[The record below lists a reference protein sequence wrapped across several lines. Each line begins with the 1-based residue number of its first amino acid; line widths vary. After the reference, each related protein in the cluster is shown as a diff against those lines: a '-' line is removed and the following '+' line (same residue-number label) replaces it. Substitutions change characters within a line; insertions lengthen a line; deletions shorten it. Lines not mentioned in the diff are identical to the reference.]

1 MSLHDGQSH
10 THIRGSSGRL
20 PRGRPLRA
28 FSPAAVDQARSQ
40 PVAGAAAVFGVFL
53 LSLRYGTR
61 NITRSDTF
69 VLIISLLAI
78 LVWWQLDEP
87 LLAILMVSGI
97 DFVGYIPTFRKTYEE
112 PRSETRIFW
121 LGSVIVNS
129 LALAA
134 LVEYNLLTISY
145 LVTLWIANLLVFL
158 IATFRR
164 TRA

>member
-1 MSLHDGQSH
+1 
-10 THIRGSSGRL
+10 
-20 PRGRPLRA
+20 
-28 FSPAAVDQARSQ
+28 
-40 PVAGAAAVFGVFL
+40 
-53 LSLRYGTR
+53 
-61 NITRSDTF
+61 